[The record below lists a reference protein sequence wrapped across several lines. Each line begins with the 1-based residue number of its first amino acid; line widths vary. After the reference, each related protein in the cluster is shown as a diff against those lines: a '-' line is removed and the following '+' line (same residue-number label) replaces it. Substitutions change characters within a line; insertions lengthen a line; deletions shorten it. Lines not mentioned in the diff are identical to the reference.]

1 MSFESL
7 VLSADS
13 CINDE
18 STFGSRLQDF
28 REGGMGWTIYVC
40 RAVSLARPPFCEE
53 KSLTTSL
60 MASFNL
66 EVTVGTDAVA
76 VGSIS

>member
-7 VLSADS
+7 VPSADS

-28 REGGMGWTIYVC
+28 REGWDGPFMYAELSPKLGP
-40 RAVSLARPPFCEE
+40 LFCEE
-53 KSLTTSL
+53 KSLTTS
-60 MASFNL
+60 
-66 EVTVGTDAVA
+66 
-76 VGSIS
+76 